1 MRIGVLR
8 ERKPDETR
16 VALTPR
22 EVAVLAGRGHTVDVE
37 PGAGVAAGYPDAA
50 FVRAGATLSPKA
62 QILAAC
68 RLLLKVKAPL
78 PEEYEDYA
86 PHHILMTFLH
96 FDENIDPA
104 CLARLVSRGFLGIA
118 CEAVRVSGRAPIL
131 EPMSRL
137 TGHLFAQR
145 AIELCTRHS
154 GRLAPGLDPALGQ
167 VGALLIGTGEI
178 GLSVLQ
184 VWRAL
189 RLRLTVLANRD
200 RDAVNAEANHRF
212 GTRDRDY
219 LPADEVTFL
228 QMDVTDP
235 ARTQAA
241 LAAAL
246 PSVAI
251 VVNAAV
257 RRSSLP
263 RDRLAH
269 LITRP
274 MLAAL
279 APGSIVCDA
288 TACDRDL
295 IETCVSSPDLAAV
308 ETIDGIIHYSPDHI
322 RPWCRVPQATSTRQ
336 PSCPSRSLS
345 PKRAWRA
352 PFAPARRSMG
362 RSPAGPAD
370 SPTCAAPRA
379 RTSWPRPSIRRWRL
393 GRRMRAS
400 VAWPPPLPFW

>member
-1 MRIGVLR
+1 
-8 ERKPDETR
+8 
-16 VALTPR
+16 
-22 EVAVLAGRGHTVDVE
+22 
-37 PGAGVAAGYPDAA
+37 
-50 FVRAGATLSPKA
+50 
-62 QILAAC
+62 
-68 RLLLKVKAPL
+68 
-78 PEEYEDYA
+78 
-86 PHHILMTFLH
+86 MTFLH

-295 IETCVSSPDLAAV
+295 IETCVSSPISRQSRQSTGSSITAPTTSGPGAGYRKRPLRGSPPALRARSRRRGRGGRPSPRHAAPWGDRLRGRPTHRHAQRRAQEPPGLAHRFGAGGLV
-308 ETIDGIIHYSPDHI
+308 GGCGRAWHGPLPSPSGD
-322 RPWCRVPQATSTRQ
+322 
-336 PSCPSRSLS
+336 SRSRRDEQGRPCRDGARPLGG
-345 PKRAWRA
+345 RARHDRGSA
-352 PFAPARRSMG
+352 TDAGAGRCSRPDGCRLRGHSGPRQRHPSQRDGPARS
-362 RSPAGPAD
+362 S
-370 SPTCAAPRA
+370 PRA
-379 RTSWPRPSIRRWRL
+379 RQC
-393 GRRMRAS
+393 
-400 VAWPPPLPFW
+400 